1 MSKWRGRATRSHE
14 SDTLPLP
21 ITAEPLSSSSIFS
34 AIYHFSP
41 HLVTPLSPYLQ
52 SEEIARS
59 SIREPIQPSRHTGP
73 RRATFACD
81 GMSAGYISSRA
92 PRRAGHSSDSPPR
105 GLIRAARKAFLN
117 APTDFYHA
125 ISRDSAKAWGPR
137 PGLCPLVWRYH
148 HPYRYTSDRWRTR
161 KTVISS
167 GTI

>member
-1 MSKWRGRATRSHE
+1 MSLAPAPPAVASLQP
-14 SDTLPLP
+14 SPPANP
-21 ITAEPLSSSSIFS
+21 ITAEPQSSSSIFS
-34 AIYHFSP
+34 LTYHFRP
-41 HLVTPLSPYLQ
+41 PPAIPLPPYFQ
-52 SEEIARS
+52 ADEIERS

-137 PGLCPLVWRYH
+137 PGLC
-148 HPYRYTSDRWRTR
+148 
-161 KTVISS
+161 
-167 GTI
+167 